1 MNINS
6 KQTILKLSKSPFI
19 NDSVKHIGYPLTN
32 KDLICNLDFIDTR
45 NKTPYFTII
54 YPCLMKI
61 SCITR
66 KNKLIKS

>member
-45 NKTPYFTII
+45 NKTPY
-54 YPCLMKI
+54 
-61 SCITR
+61 
-66 KNKLIKS
+66 